1 MPDARGVLAKLR
13 AGQALTADD
22 AAWFGA
28 ALASDQV
35 TDAQAGA
42 FAMGVCRAPMGQA
55 ARVALTT
62 SMRESGKVLDWDLP
76 GPVVDKHST
85 GGLGDSVSFLLAP
98 TLAACGV
105 FNPMISGRGLGH
117 TGGTLDKLEAI
128 PGLIVDQ
135 SEEDFR
141 RITRD
146 VGAAIVSASGD
157 FAPSDK
163 RLYSVRDVTST
174 VESIDLITASILSKK
189 LAAGLDALILDVKC
203 GSGAFMQTPEDARA
217 LARSLVET
225 ANGAGCQTAALIT
238 DMNEPLMG
246 SVGNAVEVAAA
257 LRALTGAPDDARI
270 VDVTVALVGQLLDL
284 VMGQGGGTDRARQVI
299 ENGKAAE
306 VFGRMLVAQGA
317 PADFVEQWDQYL
329 PKAQVRRD
337 VLAGDTGHVAAFN
350 GAALGMAV
358 VRLGGGRMKDGDP
371 IDHSVGL
378 TDLVRRGAKVTPGD
392 RLAQI
397 HAGDDQSADTAEAA
411 IRDAITLGD
420 TPEMPPLILEG
431 LT

>member
-13 AGQALTADD
+13 RAEALSADD

-28 ALASDQV
+28 ALATGQV

-42 FAMGVCRAPMGQA
+42 FTMGVCRAPMGEA

-62 SMRESGKVLDWDLP
+62 AMRDSGKVLKWDLP

-98 TLAACGV
+98 ALAACGV

-128 PGLIVDQ
+128 PDLIVDQ

-146 VGAAIVSASGD
+146 VSTAIVSASGD

-163 RLYSVRDVTST
+163 RLYAVRDVTST

-189 LAAGLDALILDVKC
+189 LAAGLDALILDVKS
-203 GSGAFMQTPEDARA
+203 GSGAFMKTPEDAQA
-217 LARSLVET
+217 LAQSLVET
-225 ANGAGCQTAALIT
+225 ANGAGCKTAALIT

-246 SVGNAVEVAAA
+246 SVGNAVEVAACM
-257 LRALTGAPDDARI
+257 RALTGSPDDPRI
-270 VDVTVALVGQLLDL
+270 VDVTVALAGKLLEL
-284 VMGQGGGTDRARQVI
+284 VTGEDGSDRVRAAIDGGR
-299 ENGKAAE
+299 AAE
-306 VFGRMLVAQGA
+306 VFARMLTAQGA
-317 PADFVEQWDQYL
+317 PADFVDRWAEHL
-329 PKAQVRRD
+329 PTAPVQRD
-337 VLAGDTGHVAAFN
+337 VSARTSGSVADID
-350 GAALGMAV
+350 GTALGMAV

-371 IDHSVGL
+371 IDHAVGL
-378 TDLVRRGAKVTPGD
+378 TDLLRLGTKVSTGD

-397 HAGDDQSADTAEAA
+397 HARTAEAA
-411 IRDAITLGD
+411 DAAEAAVLEAITVGD
-420 TPEMPPLILEG
+420 APEIPPLVHGEV
-431 LT
+431 T